1 MADHFDAL
9 FEIGDGWYRYRLT
22 DKNVNGAPIHQSS
35 RSTDRNDNNNCL
47 WLYKSGDGHWI
58 STEAPKDCIDLVH
71 LGQLKFRTFKQ
82 VQNIEYGQ
90 WTYWQV
96 FDARRLRWKGKT
108 CILTHPAT
116 PNALKGREAIAAM
129 LARLEGLVPTFRP
142 TPEMLREV
150 KAWKYVREDQ

>member
-9 FEIGDGWYRYRLT
+9 FFQIGDRRYCLT
-22 DKNVNGAPIHQSS
+22 SKNINGAPIYQSS
-35 RSTDRNDNNNCL
+35 RSIDRNDNNCL
-47 WLYKSGDGHWI
+47 WLYKSRDGHWI

-96 FDARRLRWKGKT
+96 FDARRLRWKGKR

-116 PNALKGREAIAAM
+116 PNALKGREALAAM
-129 LARLEGLVPTFRP
+129 LARLEGPVPTFRP
-142 TPEMLREV
+142 TPEMLRAV
-150 KAWKYVREDQ
+150 KAWKYVHEEQ